1 MEVHIMKK
9 LVKVVSTRQTLD
21 DIPVETELSIVF
33 GDNIT
38 VEDVYE
44 IAASAAVIKWQG
56 NARKAKA
63 IPRIAEYMVPKPG
76 TRSTQDPIDFAIA
89 KYGIDEVIAML
100 EAKKKA
106 NA

>member
-1 MEVHIMKK
+1 MKK

-21 DIPVETELSIVF
+21 DDAVETELSIVF

-38 VEDVYE
+38 VDDVYE

-56 NARKAKA
+56 NVRKAKV
-63 IPRIAEYMVPKPG
+63 IPTVAEYIVPKPG
-76 TRSTQDPIDFAIA
+76 TRSMQDPIQAA
-89 KYGIDEVIAML
+89 VGKYGIDEVIARLVAMQ
-100 EAKKKA
+100 KA